1 MKIIVYTMVIALLLT
16 GCATQEQ
23 QTRTEGTAGG
33 ALLGAALGAGIGA
46 LAGGGKGA
54 AIGAGIGAVVGGTTG
69 LIYANSIIDRHREL
83 QGRENDL
90 DAQIANCRALNNDM
104 QKCNEDLQQKIAN
117 YQSNIDELQARVNQ
131 GEDQRNSLRKTKL
144 NIEKELKQQKKTQIA
159 LQKELAYRKKIRSQ
173 VAQSSELDAEITKLE
188 RHLAQLKKNTAAL
201 AALDQR
207 I

>member
-1 MKIIVYTMVIALLLT
+1 MRILISATVITVILV

-54 AIGAGIGAVVGGTTG
+54 AIGAGVGALAGGTAG
-69 LIYANSIIDRHREL
+69 LIYANSIVDRHREL

-90 DAQIANCRALNNDM
+90 DAQIANCRALNDDM
-104 QKCNEDLQQKIAN
+104 QRCNADLRQKIVA
-117 YQSNIDELQARVNQ
+117 YQRNIDEFQSRVNQ
-131 GEDQRNSLRKTKL
+131 GENQRDALRKTKL
-144 NIEKELKQQKKTQIA
+144 SVENELKQQKKTQIA
-159 LQKELAYRKKIRSQ
+159 LQKEFAYRKKIRSG
-173 VAQSSELDAEITKLE
+173 VARSSELDSEIAKLE
-188 RHLAQLKKNTAAL
+188 RNLAQLKKNTAAL